1 MAYGH
6 KSARGANPPL
16 SAHAK
21 APYSSSEPAHLKRLE
36 FNPEA
41 WKSGI
46 RSAMKIAIKPD
57 PEITTGLTARM
68 NDLSNNPDTSDGP
81 SFGGGA
87 ADNTLSWSN
96 SQIASWLASH
106 NGSSLGAGALLGELC
121 EKLVA
126 AGIPVSRVN
135 MALDDHHPQVSV
147 RGFKWEHDE
156 GVEELAFPFGAG
168 DTTEYQDS
176 PIRMIREGGASGIRH
191 RLDGP
196 DASGLYGVMLDLR
209 AEGFTDYTAMPLCFS
224 DGTIQFISWA
234 TNVKGGFTTAQL
246 RELYDLLPLMCM
258 RFEIDHSH
266 MVTRTLLQ
274 TYHGRQ
280 ASERILSGTIRRNQ
294 GERLASI
301 LVYSDL
307 RGFTQLAD
315 RHPAEDVTRAL
326 GEYYEAVA
334 APIEARGGDIIKMIG
349 DGILA
354 LFNYVD
360 PMMGPCENTQA
371 CEAVDAVLEAH
382 NNLASLSAADLPGD
396 IEELRAGFALHTGT
410 VTFGNVGSSSR
421 LDFTAIG
428 PAVNEVARVEP
439 LTKILGAPILATS
452 RFAKLECAIE
462 MKSLGFHT
470 LRGVREPQEIFTLKE
485 FT

>member
-1 MAYGH
+1 
-6 KSARGANPPL
+6 
-16 SAHAK
+16 
-21 APYSSSEPAHLKRLE
+21 
-36 FNPEA
+36 
-41 WKSGI
+41 
-46 RSAMKIAIKPD
+46 
-57 PEITTGLTARM
+57 M
-68 NDLSNNPDTSDGP
+68 NDLSNSPDTS
-81 SFGGGA
+81 
-87 ADNTLSWSN
+87 ADPAGDDSSQEPCCEPSWSN
-96 SQIASWLASH
+96 SSTASWLATH
-106 NGSSLGAGALLGELC
+106 NGTSIGAGALLGELC

-126 AGIPVSRVN
+126 TGIPLDRVN
-135 MALDDHHPQVSV
+135 MALDDHHPQVAV
-147 RGFKWEHDE
+147 RGFMWAAGE
-156 GVEELAFPFGAG
+156 GVEEVAFPFGTG
-168 DTTEYQDS
+168 DSTEYQDS
-176 PIRMIREGGASGIRH
+176 PIRVIREGGASGIRQ

-196 DASGLYGVMLDLR
+196 DASNLYGVMLDLR
-209 AEGFTDYTAMPLCFS
+209 NDGFTDYAAMPLRFS

-234 TNVKGGFTTAQL
+234 TKIKDGFTTEQL
-246 RELYDLLPLMCM
+246 GELYDLLSLMCM

-266 MVTRTLLQ
+266 LVTRTLLQ

-307 RGFTQLAD
+307 RGFTRLAD

-354 LFNYVD
+354 LFTYVD

-371 CEAVDAVLEAH
+371 CEAVEAVLEAH
-382 NNLASLSAADLPGD
+382 RNLESLGPADLPGD

-452 RFAKLECAIE
+452 RFAKLECAVE
-462 MKSLGFHT
+462 MSSLGFHE

-485 FT
+485 FVSG

>member
-1 MAYGH
+1 MSGSGN
-6 KSARGANPPL
+6 SA
-16 SAHAK
+16 
-21 APYSSSEPAHLKRLE
+21 APA
-36 FNPEA
+36 
-41 WKSGI
+41 
-46 RSAMKIAIKPD
+46 
-57 PEITTGLTARM
+57 M
-68 NDLSNNPDTSDGP
+68 NDLSNKPDNPADGLMAH
-81 SFGGGA
+81 GC
-87 ADNTLSWSN
+87 ADPGWSN
-96 SQIASWLASH
+96 SPIASWLASH
-106 NGSSLGAGALLGELC
+106 NGASIGTGALLGALC
-121 EKLVA
+121 ERLVK
-126 AGIPVSRVN
+126 AGIPLARVN
-135 MALDDHHPQVSV
+135 MTLDDHHPQVSV
-147 RGFKWEHDE
+147 RGFMWAVDK
-156 GVEELAFPFGAG
+156 GVEEIAFPFGAG
-168 DTTEYQDS
+168 DSTQYQDS
-176 PIRMIREGGASGIRH
+176 PIKVIREGEASGIRL

-224 DGTIQFISWA
+224 DGTLQFISWA
-234 TNVKGGFTTAQL
+234 TRAKGGFSTSQL
-246 RELYDLLPLMCM
+246 KELYDLLPLMCM
-258 RFEIDHSH
+258 RFEIDHSR

-307 RGFTQLAD
+307 RGFTRLAD

-354 LFNYVD
+354 LFTYTD

-371 CEAVDAVLEAH
+371 CEAVAAVVEAH
-382 NNLASLSAADLPGD
+382 ENLKALTSADLPGSID
-396 IEELRAGFALHTGT
+396 ALRAGFALHTGT
-410 VTFGNVGSSSR
+410 VTFGNVGSSTR

-428 PAVNEVARVEP
+428 PAVNEVTRVEP
-439 LTKILGAPILATS
+439 LTKTLGAPILATS
-452 RFAKLECAIE
+452 RFAQLECEIE
-462 MKSLGFHT
+462 MTSLGFHE

-485 FT
+485 FAPAAPATSPR

>member
-1 MAYGH
+1 M
-6 KSARGANPPL
+6 
-16 SAHAK
+16 
-21 APYSSSEPAHLKRLE
+21 
-36 FNPEA
+36 
-41 WKSGI
+41 
-46 RSAMKIAIKPD
+46 RSVPRAT
-57 PEITTGLTARM
+57 ELTAPM
-68 NDLSNNPDTSDGP
+68 NDLSNHPDKSDDP
-81 SFGGGA
+81 AAGGSEDHGG
-87 ADNTLSWSN
+87 LSWSN
-96 SQIASWLASH
+96 SAIASWLASH
-106 NGSSLGAGALLGELC
+106 NGASTGAGALLGELC
-121 EKLVA
+121 EKLVG

-147 RGFKWEHDE
+147 RGFKWELGE

-168 DTTEYQDS
+168 DSTEYQDS
-176 PIRMIREGGASGIRH
+176 PIKVIREGGASGIRH
-191 RLDGP
+191 KLDGP
-196 DASGLYGVMLDLR
+196 DTSGLYGVMLDLR
-209 AEGFTDYTAMPLCFS
+209 AEGFTDYTAMPLRFS

-234 TNVKGGFTTAQL
+234 TRVEGGFTTSQL
-246 RELYDLLPLMCM
+246 KELYDLLPLMCM
-258 RFEIDHSH
+258 RFELDHSH
-266 MVTRTLLQ
+266 MVTQTLLQ

-280 ASERILSGTIRRNQ
+280 ASQRILGGTIRRNQ

-307 RGFTQLAD
+307 RGFTRLAD

-354 LFNYVD
+354 LFPYVD

-371 CEAVDAVLEAH
+371 CEAVGAVLEAH
-382 NNLASLSAADLPGD
+382 NNLKSLKAEDLPGTID
-396 IEELRAGFALHTGT
+396 ELRAGFALHTGT

-439 LTKILGAPILATS
+439 LTKTLGAPILATS
-452 RFAKLECAIE
+452 RFAKLECPIE
-462 MKSLGFHT
+462 MVTLGFHE

-485 FT
+485 FI

>member
-1 MAYGH
+1 
-6 KSARGANPPL
+6 
-16 SAHAK
+16 
-21 APYSSSEPAHLKRLE
+21 
-36 FNPEA
+36 
-41 WKSGI
+41 
-46 RSAMKIAIKPD
+46 
-57 PEITTGLTARM
+57 M
-68 NDLSNNPDTSDGP
+68 NDLSNRLDKSPDKSDDP
-81 SFGGGA
+81 AVTDVA
-87 ADNTLSWSN
+87 AQDTLNWSN
-96 SQIASWLASH
+96 SPIASWLVSH
-106 NGSSLGAGALLGELC
+106 NGTSTGTGALLGELC
-121 EKLVA
+121 EKLVG
-126 AGIPVSRVN
+126 AGIPLSRVN
-135 MALDDHHPQVSV
+135 MALDDHHPQISV
-147 RGFKWEHDE
+147 RGFMWEPDE
-156 GVEELAFPFGAG
+156 GVEEVAFPFGTG
-168 DTTEYQDS
+168 DTSQYQDS

-191 RLDGP
+191 KLDSP

-209 AEGFTDYTAMPLCFS
+209 DKGFTDYAAMPLRFS

-234 TNVKGGFTTAQL
+234 TNAADGFTTDQL
-246 RELYDLLPLMCM
+246 KELYDLLPLMCM
-258 RFEIDHSH
+258 RFELDHSH

-280 ASERILSGTIRRNQ
+280 ASQRILSGTIRRNQ

-307 RGFTQLAD
+307 RGFTRLAD

-354 LFNYVD
+354 LFTYVD

-371 CEAVDAVLEAH
+371 CEAVEAVIEAH
-382 NNLASLSAADLPGD
+382 NNLRSLGAADLPGD

-439 LTKILGAPILATS
+439 LTKTLGAPILATS
-452 RFAKLECAIE
+452 RFAKLECPIE
-462 MKSLGFHT
+462 MVTLGFHE

-485 FT
+485 FAP